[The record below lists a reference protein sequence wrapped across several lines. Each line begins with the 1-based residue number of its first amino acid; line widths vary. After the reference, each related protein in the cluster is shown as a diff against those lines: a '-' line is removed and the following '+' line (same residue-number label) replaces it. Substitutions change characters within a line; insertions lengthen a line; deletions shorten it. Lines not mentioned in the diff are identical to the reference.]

1 MSAQVA
7 DASKYTLILY
17 AVYVR
22 EEETYEDE
30 SPKKK
35 NFFFFLRY
43 FPEKKFVGVVPG
55 SLSRNAYGLTK
66 LVRVSI

>member
-35 NFFFFLRY
+35 KLFLFFYDIFRRRSLW
-43 FPEKKFVGVVPG
+43 G
-55 SLSRNAYGLTK
+55 SSLEAY
-66 LVRVSI
+66 RVTHMA